1 MIRRVWARGLQRQM
15 NEMTRAFELLAM
27 FGPSAPGT
35 EPNPTGQL
43 LQTVSMFAIL
53 GVMFY
58 FLLIRPQQKQRKEQE
73 NLIKNVKTGDK
84 ILLSSGIFGIVTN
97 VKEKTLMVKI
107 ADNVK
112 VEVLKSAISSVV
124 QKSAEAEAAAPS
136 AK

>member
-1 MIRRVWARGLQRQM
+1 
-15 NEMTRAFELLAM
+15 MTLFELMAM
-27 FGPSAPGT
+27 AGPQPGS
-35 EPNPTGQL
+35 EQDPRAGL
-43 LQTVSMFAIL
+43 LQMVGMFVIL

-84 ILLSSGIFGIVTN
+84 ILLNSGIYGIVSN

-112 VEVLKSAISSVV
+112 VEVLKSAIGSVV
-124 QKSAEAEAAAPS
+124 QKSAEAETHAASP
-136 AK
+136 K